1 MSSDRGRSRSPSP
14 DPDRLLRICILN
26 DHYAG
31 SEAVTAFLEGLRE
44 GIGPDTR
51 PDRPWDGGIQAQ

>member
-14 DPDRLLRICILN
+14 DLDRLLRIHLN

-31 SEAVTAFLEGLRE
+31 SETVTAFLEGLRE
-44 GIGPDTR
+44 GIRARTPR
-51 PDRPWDGGIQAQ
+51 RRPWDGGIQAQ